1 MAVKEEKNGAH
12 ILNQDTTRS
21 SNKKMISLIEKKY
34 ENTVIEDILLLDCN
48 CRLDDIQK
56 KIKPLQ
62 KEEVQLLLLG

>member
-34 ENTVIEDILLLDCN
+34 ENN
-48 CRLDDIQK
+48 
-56 KIKPLQ
+56 
-62 KEEVQLLLLG
+62 

>member
-1 MAVKEEKNGAH
+1 MTANEEKNGAH

-21 SNKKMISLIEKKY
+21 NKKMIALIEKKY
-34 ENTVIEDILLLDCN
+34 ESTVIEDILLLDCN